1 MARTKAELLDKLWA
15 RMSERGD
22 FPMLSQALRSTVSAM
37 SDDDLDFTALVQV
50 VLSDVGLTQKVLRL
64 ANSAMYIAFGGNI
77 TTVTRALMVLGMD
90 AVGHLVVGLKIVD
103 HFHQSAPR
111 RIDAKLELNRTL
123 LSGAVARQITE
134 HSDLRSAEEAV
145 VCTLMRQIGKL
156 LVAFYLEHE
165 WDQLRRKAASE
176 NISDSSACA
185 ALLGVTF
192 DEIGIEAADR
202 WRLPETIR
210 QGMRASDPGSPVDET
225 TPKHVR
231 WLQAVTNYSTEVAD
245 ALTAQNAATDSRES
259 TLVDI
264 ANRYSGALNTDA
276 ETLASMSLALA
287 DEEAS
292 DGVIREISEL
302 QANADAMARANVS
315 AEARIGASVEDLR
328 SLPSKNALAPALAL
342 ASESLLGSL
351 HLSRTVV
358 FVRQANNEFHARLG
372 LGAGVE
378 PMLQQLRFSAEFRPD
393 VFHLAITNPVGI
405 FIENAHDARIDAR
418 LPRWYKDTLGEAQ
431 AFVLLPVKSNDS
443 TVALVYGDWTHPQH
457 VRKISPPEMSALNEL
472 TKELARFFSSANW
485 KEVELI

>member
-22 FPMLSQALRSTVSAM
+22 FPMLSQALRTTVSAM
-37 SDDDLDFTALVQV
+37 NDNDLDFTSLVHV

-90 AVGHLVVGLKIVD
+90 AVGHLVVGLKLVD

-123 LSGAVARQITE
+123 LSGAVARQLTE
-134 HSDLRSAEEAV
+134 HKDLRSAEEAV

-176 NISDSSACA
+176 NIPDSDACA

-192 DEIGIEAADR
+192 DEIGLEAADR

-210 QGMRASDPGSPVDET
+210 EGMRATDPNAPVDET
-225 TPKHVR
+225 VPKHVR
-231 WLQAVTNYSTEVAD
+231 WLRAISNYSTEVAD
-245 ALTAQNAATDSRES
+245 ALTTQNVAVDGRES
-259 TLVDI
+259 ALVDI
-264 ANRYSGALNTDA
+264 ASRYSGPLQTDA
-276 ETLASMSLALA
+276 ETLTAMSLALA
-287 DEEAS
+287 NEEAS

-315 AEARIGASVEDLR
+315 AQARIGASVEDLR
-328 SLPSKNALAPALAL
+328 ALPSKNALAPALSM
-342 ASESLLGSL
+342 ASESILGSL

-358 FVRQANNEFHARLG
+358 FVRQANNEFHARLA
-372 LGAGVE
+372 LGGGVG
-378 PMLQQLRFSAEFRPD
+378 PMLPQLRFSADFRPD

-443 TVALVYGDWTHPQH
+443 TVALIYGDWTSPQH
-457 VRKISPPEMSALNEL
+457 VRKISAPEMSALNEL
-472 TKELARFFSSANW
+472 TKELSRFFLSANW

>member
-1 MARTKAELLDKLWA
+1 
-15 RMSERGD
+15 
-22 FPMLSQALRSTVSAM
+22 
-37 SDDDLDFTALVQV
+37 
-50 VLSDVGLTQKVLRL
+50 
-64 ANSAMYIAFGGNI
+64 
-77 TTVTRALMVLGMD
+77 
-90 AVGHLVVGLKIVD
+90 
-103 HFHQSAPR
+103 
-111 RIDAKLELNRTL
+111 
-123 LSGAVARQITE
+123 
-134 HSDLRSAEEAV
+134 
-145 VCTLMRQIGKL
+145 MRQIGKL

-176 NISDSSACA
+176 NISDSVACA

-210 QGMRASDPGSPVDET
+210 QGMRASNPAAPVDET
-225 TPKHVR
+225 LPKHVR

-245 ALTAQNAATDSRES
+245 ALTAQHVAADGRES
-259 TLVDI
+259 MLVDI
-264 ANRYSGALNTDA
+264 AHRYSGALNTDP

-302 QANADAMARANVS
+302 QANANAIARANVS
-315 AEARIGASVEDLR
+315 AEVRIGASVEDLR
-328 SLPSKNALAPALAL
+328 SLPSKSALAPALA
-342 ASESLLGSL
+342 SESILASL
-351 HLSRTVV
+351 HLSRTLV
-358 FVRQANNEFHARLG
+358 FGRQANNEFHTRLA
-372 LGAGVE
+372 LGHGVE
-378 PMLQQLRFSAEFRPD
+378 PMLRQLRFSAEFRPD

-405 FIENAHDARIDAR
+405 FIENAHDAR

-431 AFVLLPVKSNDS
+431 AFVFLPVKSNDS

-472 TKELARFFSSANW
+472 TKELSFFFQRELW